1 MNILELS
8 SLSVG
13 INSLHF
19 HSLRQ
24 SETWIWDSLS
34 GGPFDG
40 RPRSAGGKASIKEV
54 NISPGAGFDVPLGVD
69 QWWPGRRMPAGR
81 VGGGSPAGSP
91 AGDPGPAPNVT
102 RDPGARRRALGKRS
116 RRGTSVPRKI
126 NECLDCVSSVLP
138 LASGEQLNSSKV
150 FHLASI

>member
-1 MNILELS
+1 MNISELS

-69 QWWPGRRMPAGR
+69 QWWPGRRMPAGC
-81 VGGGSPAGSP
+81 VGEGHRPDLQLGTQGQPQMSPGIQEP
-91 AGDPGPAPNVT
+91 ATEPWVKD
-102 RDPGARRRALGKRS
+102 LG
-116 RRGTSVPRKI
+116 V
-126 NECLDCVSSVLP
+126 EQVSL
-138 LASGEQLNSSKV
+138 ER
-150 FHLASI
+150 